1 MATITMDDINTISA
15 DSPSAT
21 ELKMRIKL
29 LAKSIEDRGNSTV
42 NRAFVTKLP
51 KADKWAEFAS
61 LTWIRTSGTVA
72 KFKPYQYQIDLVKS
86 IEESSNTIVLKSRQ
100 TGVSETVCSYLLCR
114 ALTEP
119 GFAAVVFSKTQN
131 DSSEL
136 GRRVRSMANS
146 LQGEEFQ
153 YESDSNLQLS
163 WKGRGKIYFLPASPR
178 AARGIPSCSV
188 LFLDEGAFLDGAAE
202 IYRGALPTLSMLGD
216 KGKVVCVST
225 PNSLSDWF
233 ANTWNDMAG
242 DWNKVKIH
250 YSQHPIY
257 SADPNWAEK
266 TRISRKMTTSAWNS
280 EYECSFT
287 SSDQQLYSPQLV
299 AKAQTGDLIE
309 CGLIKREYVIGI
321 DPNAG
326 GNDYFCAIVI
336 DSTIAPYKVVAMY
349 RENNKSSAHSLK
361 YVVQLIEYFNPDRV
375 VIEKQA
381 MGAVISEALQIHL
394 PKYAIENFNTNRSS
408 KTIATDRIL
417 YMLENDQLVIPWA
430 ESAGGIIGSELLA
443 FQQLE
448 NGRREAANGQH
459 DDSVMA
465 LAFALSAIPDRSP
478 TQDFFNNI

>member
-1 MATITMDDINTISA
+1 MALITMDDVNTLAA
-15 DSPSAT
+15 DSPSAAD
-21 ELKMRIKL
+21 LKARIKL
-29 LAKSIEDRGNSTV
+29 LAKNIESRGNSTV
-42 NRAFVTKLP
+42 NKAFTTKLP
-51 KADKWAEFAS
+51 GASEWENFAS
-61 LTWIRTSGTVA
+61 LTWIRTSGTIA
-72 KFKPYQYQIDLVKS
+72 RFKPYKYQRDLVRS
-86 IEESSNTIVLKSRQ
+86 IEASSNTIVLKSRQ

-136 GRRVRSMANS
+136 GRRVRAMANS
-146 LQGEEFQ
+146 LQGEEFE

-216 KGKVVCVST
+216 KGKVICVST

-233 ANTWNDMAG
+233 ANTWNDLAG
-242 DWNKVKIH
+242 DWNKVRIH

-257 SADPNWAEK
+257 SADPDWAEK
-266 TRISRKMTTSAWNS
+266 TRISRKMTTSAWAS

-287 SSDQQLYSPQLV
+287 SSDQQLYSPQLIT
-299 AKAQTGDLIE
+299 KAQTSNLIE
-309 CGLIKREYVIGI
+309 CGLIRREYVIGI

-326 GNDYFCAIVI
+326 GNDYFCAIVV
-336 DSTIAPYKVVAMY
+336 DSTALPYSVVAMY

-361 YVVQLIEYFNPDRV
+361 NVVQLIEYFNPDK
-375 VIEKQA
+375 VIVEKQA
-381 MGAVISEALQIHL
+381 MGTVISEALQLHL
-394 PKYAIENFNTNRSS
+394 PKYAIENFNTSRAS

-417 YMLENDQLVIPWA
+417 YMLENHQLQIPKA
-430 ESAGGIIGSELLA
+430 ETPGGIIGSELLA

-448 NGRREAANGQH
+448 NGRREAAAGQH

-465 LAFALSAIPDRSP
+465 LAFALSAIPDRTP
-478 TQDFFNNI
+478 TADFFNHL